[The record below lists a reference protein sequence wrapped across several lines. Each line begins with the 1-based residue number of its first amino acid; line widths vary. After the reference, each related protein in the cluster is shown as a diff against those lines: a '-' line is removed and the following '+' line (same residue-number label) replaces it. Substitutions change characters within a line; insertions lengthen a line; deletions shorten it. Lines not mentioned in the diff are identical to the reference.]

1 MCENSRN
8 RTLGGVFGRLDVWD
22 LKSNGSGWIPTLLLK
37 IGINTVYVIIIKH
50 GCSRRDICPGV
61 YALFSQS
68 AFGGFILVHNDYFMS
83 LHPHPFLTII
93 NTHYPSGKIIFP
105 YPMLLAMLVRMS
117 VPLPWRDCSGAS
129 RKTNTSST
137 SHLILEPRGPRSK
150 QDYILSSSCS
160 RGFTLSQWQ
169 LFLSPAY
176 QGFFCHIYDFMYSHT
191 RVYVYLD
198 THAYTAY
205 LGTGYSS
212 I

>member
-8 RTLGGVFGRLDVWD
+8 RTLGGVLGRLDVWD

-37 IGINTVYVIIIKH
+37 IGINTVYLIIIKH

-68 AFGGFILVHNDYFMS
+68 AFGGFILVHDDYFMS
-83 LHPHPFLTII
+83 LHPQPFLTII

-105 YPMLLAMLVRMS
+105 YPMLLAMLVRMA

-129 RKTNTSST
+129 RKTSTSST

-150 QDYILSSSCS
+150 QDYILSSSCCQGLHAFTMTALPKPCLS
-160 RGFTLSQWQ
+160 RFLLSYIWFYVFTHMCLCIPRHACLYC
-169 LFLSPAY
+169 LFRY
-176 QGFFCHIYDFMYSHT
+176 WI
-191 RVYVYLD
+191 
-198 THAYTAY
+198 
-205 LGTGYSS
+205 
-212 I
+212 

>member
-1 MCENSRN
+1 MAAAA
-8 RTLGGVFGRLDVWD
+8 
-22 LKSNGSGWIPTLLLK
+22 
-37 IGINTVYVIIIKH
+37 GIFVLACMHYSASLPLVASSWSITIILCLYIH
-50 GCSRRDICPGV
+50 S
-61 YALFSQS
+61 
-68 AFGGFILVHNDYFMS
+68 
-83 LHPHPFLTII
+83 PFLTII

-191 RVYVYLD
+191 CVYVYLD
-198 THAYTAY
+198 THAYIAY